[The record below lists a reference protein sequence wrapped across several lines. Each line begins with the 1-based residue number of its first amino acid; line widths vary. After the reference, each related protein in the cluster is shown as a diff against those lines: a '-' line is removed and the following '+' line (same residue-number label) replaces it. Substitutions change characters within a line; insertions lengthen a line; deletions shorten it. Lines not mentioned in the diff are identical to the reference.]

1 MKNKV
6 PSLRVFRAVLAI
18 LLCHLACPSAGAAAI
33 PDRRTEACI
42 VQAAARHGVDPWLL
56 AAVARTESA
65 FNPVAIN
72 RNGNGTED
80 YGLMQV
86 NGIWSAELARYGI
99 NRQSMADPCVSAH
112 VGAWILSGYIRTHG
126 DVWKGVSAY
135 NTGSPSRGM
144 GYAAKVKAN
153 RDALI
158 ADMAKA
164 RSKIQ

>member
-1 MKNKV
+1 MRIKG
-6 PSLRVFRAVLAI
+6 PSRRVWAVLLGIVCSFSTSHA
-18 LLCHLACPSAGAAAI
+18 SAAAF
-33 PDRRTEACI
+33 PDARTEACL
-42 VQAAARHGVDPWLL
+42 VQAAQRHGVDPWLL

-65 FNPVAIN
+65 FNPMAVN

-80 YGLMQV
+80 FGLMQI
-86 NGIWSAELARYGI
+86 NGIWGRELARYGI
-99 NRQSMADPCVSAH
+99 SRQSMADPCVSAH

-158 ADMAKA
+158 AEISA
-164 RSKIQ
+164 RRRPR